1 MCWCETLVA
10 KQTLPTQAGRP
21 VGGVCR
27 ARWGVQ
33 GGNKGMGWREAL
45 GTMGVWG
52 THGWGAQ
59 SGSPSREDPR
69 PDSFWNVPR
78 SPPQWGWERE
88 EVSREGGHFTGG
100 ARATLHFPVCLHLC
114 SQIHSQSPSHTHTHT
129 RRPMSTFLIWIIPE
143 VESLLFPDQGWND
156 RFPAGRGALG
166 GSSGLG

>member
-78 SPPQWGWERE
+78 SPPQRAGRERKFPGR
-88 EVSREGGHFTGG
+88 EVTSRVGPGPRCTSLCAYIC
-100 ARATLHFPVCLHLC
+100 ARRYTHNLP
-114 SQIHSQSPSHTHTHT
+114 HTHTHT